1 MTATVDDAG
10 LEVLEA
16 GLGPRVRAGFTTRSG
31 GVSLPPW
38 DGLNLGLNLG
48 DERERVQHNRRV
60 VARWAGAPVAFATQV
75 HGREVVV
82 VDGQPPDGT
91 DSVAVADALVTTRT
105 DVALAVLVADC
116 IPVLLADPDAGVVA
130 AVHAGRGGLVA
141 GVLQA
146 ALDTMTDL
154 GARPE
159 RILATVGPS
168 IAGESYEVPAELRDQ
183 VARALPATAATTS
196 WGTPALDL
204 RAGAVAA
211 LRARGVQ
218 RVCRLDRDTFVDASL
233 YSHRRA
239 SAAGTTTGRSCGV
252 VRLLP
257 PPARVAPSTSADAL
271 LA

>member
-1 MTATVDDAG
+1 MSAKAAEAG

-16 GLGPRVRAGFTTRSG
+16 DFGPRVRAGFTTRSG

-38 DGLNLGLNLG
+38 DGLNLGLAVG
-48 DERERVQHNRRV
+48 DMQDHVQHNRRV
-60 VARWAGAPVAFATQV
+60 VSVWVGAPVAFATQV
-75 HGREVVV
+75 HGRDVAV
-82 VDGQPPDGT
+82 VDGPPPEGT

-130 AVHAGRGGLVA
+130 AAHAGRGGLVA

-146 ALDTMTDL
+146 ALGAMTDL
-154 GARPE
+154 GARPVN
-159 RILATVGPS
+159 ILATLGPS
-168 IAGESYEVPAELRDQ
+168 IAGQSYEVPAELRDQ
-183 VARALPATAATTS
+183 VAQVLPAASAVTS
-196 WGTPALDL
+196 WGTAALDL
-204 RAGAVAA
+204 RAGAEAV
-211 LRARGVQ
+211 LRAAGV
-218 RVCRLDRDTFVDASL
+218 RSVRRLDRDTFLDAAL

-239 SAAGTTTGRSCGV
+239 TAAGTATGRACGV

-257 PPARVAPSTSADAL
+257 STARVAPSTSGDAL